1 MLLEPRLVKLS
12 TRTGVEVRRSIPNI
26 RKRTIG
32 AWCFVDHF
40 GPTTQTDG
48 MVVAAHP
55 HTGLQTVTWLFEGA
69 IEHRDSL
76 GTSQHVAPGQL
87 NIMTAGVGISHSELS
102 QVGPAALHAVQLW
115 IALPDSVRHMQPEF
129 QHIADLPT
137 FTFEQLT
144 ARVLVGT
151 LLGAHSPAKVHSEL
165 VSAEL
170 RMPVGTEIASLPL
183 RPDWEYG
190 VLVVQGSAQVNG
202 AGVAVS
208 NMEYLEPGQNELA
221 LESTDPNEPLIAVLL
236 GGKPFE
242 ERLVMWWNF
251 IERSHVEIVQVRNE
265 WNERQSLGR
274 NGSRFGDFVDNVGG
288 WIPAPDLPNVELKA
302 R

>member
-76 GTSQHVAPGQL
+76 GTSQQVAPGQL
-87 NIMTAGVGISHSELS
+87 NIMTAGNGISHSELS

-115 IALPDSVRHMQPEF
+115 IALPDAVRHMQPDF

-137 FTFEQLT
+137 FTHENLSG
-144 ARVLVGT
+144 RVLIGQ
-151 LLGAHSPAKVHSEL
+151 LLGFHSPARVHSEL
-165 VSAEL
+165 LGAEL
-170 RMPVGTEIASLPL
+170 RMPAGTEISTLPL

-190 VLVVQGSAQVNG
+190 VLVVQGSARVNG
-202 AGVAVS
+202 ADVAVS
-208 NMEYLEPGQNELA
+208 NLEYLAPGQTELA
-221 LESTDPNEPLIAVLL
+221 LESTDPNEPLVMVLL
-236 GGKPFE
+236 GGRPFE

-251 IERSHVEIVQVRNE
+251 IERSHAEIVRVRHE
-265 WNERQSLGR
+265 WNERESLGQ
-274 NGSRFGDFVDNVGG
+274 NGSRFSDFVDNVGG
-288 WIPAPDLPNVELKA
+288 WIPAPDLPNVELKS